1 MTNAL
6 LTDYAN
12 TVKEFLAIAN
22 DIAPGDLLKS
32 PKAGEWS
39 AGYVVHHMA
48 DAEVQFA
55 SRFQNA
61 LAENQPKIV
70 PFNEDIYPTALNY
83 EKREVTASKESIS
96 ALSKFVIAI
105 LKNIDEN
112 AWSRKSIHPENGE
125 MTITDLLAKVIS
137 HYKAHTNQLR
147 EIKESH

>member
-6 LTDYAN
+6 LTEYAN

-48 DAEVQFA
+48 DAEVHFA
-55 SRFQNA
+55 SRFLNA
-61 LAENQPKIV
+61 LSENQPKIV
-70 PFNEDIYPTALNY
+70 PFNEDVYPTALNY
-83 EKREVTASKESIS
+83 AKRDVLASKETAA
-96 ALSKFVIAI
+96 ALSSFVISL
-105 LKNIDEN
+105 LKNIDESS
-112 AWSRKSIHPENGE
+112 WSRKSIHPENGE

-137 HYKAHTNQLR
+137 HYKAHTNQLK
-147 EIKESH
+147 EIKSSF